1 MTRALL
7 SCVLCSAICGSV
19 FANEPLEDK
28 SSWPQWRGPNRDCK
42 VEGPVW
48 PDKFPDEMKPVW
60 RKELPDSYSGPIVS
74 PDRVFVTGTLD
85 KKYEVVRALD
95 RSSGEQ
101 LWSVQWDGAMSVPRF
116 AAANGS
122 WIRSTPAWDGER
134 LYVGGIRGVMVCLN
148 ADNGDEIWR
157 KDFVKE
163 FNASMETFGFVCSPV
178 VKGDHLFVQCC
189 AGLLKLDKK
198 TGDVVWR
205 AMAESGGMM
214 GGAFSSPVIA
224 TVAGKEQLIAQSRST
239 LAGIDMGA
247 GKVLWS
253 KKIPAFRGM
262 NILTPTVVGDS
273 VFTSSYQNASWM
285 YDLGGSGAAMSLSQ
299 KWTNRKAAYMS
310 SPVVIDGHIYMHL
323 QNQRFTCVDA
333 ATGETKWT
341 TSPFGKYWS
350 MVTQGSKI
358 LALDERG
365 ELLLINATP
374 EKFDLLD
381 KNKVSQ
387 QPTWAH
393 LAVADDMIFIRELKA
408 QAVYKW

>member
-7 SCVLCSAICGSV
+7 SCVLCSALCGSV

-48 PDKFPDEMKPVW
+48 PDKFPAEMKPVW

-95 RSSGEQ
+95 RSTGEQ
-101 LWSVQWDGAMSVPRF
+101 LWNVQWEGAMSVPFF
-116 AAANGS
+116 AASNGS

-148 ADNGDEIWR
+148 ADNGKEIWR

-163 FNASMETFGFVCSPV
+163 FNASMEKFGFVCSPV

-198 TGDVVWR
+198 TGDVIWR

-214 GGAFSSPVIA
+214 GGAFSSPVVA
-224 TVAGKEQLIAQSRST
+224 TVAGKEQLIAQSRT
-239 LAGIDMGA
+239 ILAGIDMDS

-253 KKIPAFRGM
+253 KPIPNSRGM

-273 VFTSSYQNASWM
+273 VFTSSHSHQAWM
-285 YDLGGSGAAMSLSQ
+285 FKVAAGAEPTQTWM
-299 KWTNRKAAYMS
+299 NRSNAYMS
-310 SPVVIDGHIYMHL
+310 SPVVVDGHIYMHL
-323 QNQRFTCVDA
+323 QNQRVTCIDA
-333 ATGETKWT
+333 ATGETKWM
-341 TSPFGKYWS
+341 TSKRFGKYWS

-374 EKFDLLD
+374 EKFDVLD
-381 KNKVSQ
+381 RKKVSQ
-387 QPTWAH
+387 QSTWAH
-393 LAVADDMIFIRELKA
+393 LAVADDSIFIRELKA